1 MTGRDL
7 FLATAEEESD
17 QVDQLVAFVAWS
29 LSSQGNQART
39 ISGKLAAVQYMHR
52 VEKRLELPTGAS
64 RINRAL
70 KGVEK
75 IHVEAGHRP
84 RMRRPVSWETLL
96 GGQPLTVSWGPGGRV
111 LWLCLAL
118 SYFLLARSEEIF
130 CFLGIRDSPRTL
142 LTAKRRNV
150 PRRGG

>member
-1 MTGRDL
+1 
-7 FLATAEEESD
+7 
-17 QVDQLVAFVAWS
+17 
-29 LSSQGNQART
+29 
-39 ISGKLAAVQYMHR
+39 MHR

-75 IHVEAGHRP
+75 IHVDAGHRP

-130 CFLGIRDSPRTL
+130 ASSASGIHPVHCLQRNDVTFLDSAGRVLQPLQWHRAT
-142 LTAKRRNV
+142 RV
-150 PRRGG
+150 EVHFRGHKGDQA